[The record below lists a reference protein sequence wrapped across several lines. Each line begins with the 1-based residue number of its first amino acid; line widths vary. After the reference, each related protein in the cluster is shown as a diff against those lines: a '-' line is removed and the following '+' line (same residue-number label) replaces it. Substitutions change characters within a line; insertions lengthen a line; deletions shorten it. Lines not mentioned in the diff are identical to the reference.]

1 MFVPSL
7 CNLITISGGTGIL
20 CLLSFGVFQYLYHG
34 ITYMLRAPFFMRLRN
49 ISNITYSIDMKNRTK
64 EALCAIAANVPKQS
78 VSEIYAILSSVCDE
92 LELLLSRRYFL
103 YPDGVI
109 PASPIPLANIY
120 GVLLSNTYLYLL
132 LKNGVFHCFE
142 RTSGNHEVCFFDN
155 YREGFF
161 DYHLN

>member
-1 MFVPSL
+1 MFVPDL
-7 CNLITISGGTGIL
+7 CNFYYDKLGCGHTMSSRLGGIPVPISRDY
-20 CLLSFGVFQYLYHG
+20 VYVAY
-34 ITYMLRAPFFMRLRN
+34 PFFMRLRN
-49 ISNITYSIDMKNRTK
+49 ISNRTYSIDMKNRTK
-64 EALCAIAANVPKQS
+64 EALCSIAANVPKQS

-92 LELLLSRRYFL
+92 LDILLSRQYFL

-109 PASPIPLANIY
+109 PASPIPLVNIY
-120 GVLLSNTYLYLL
+120 GVLLSNSYLYLL

-142 RTSGNHEVCFFDN
+142 RATGNHEVCFFDN

>member
-7 CNLITISGGTGIL
+7 CNFYYNKLGYGHTMSSQLKGIPVPTRRDYVYVA
-20 CLLSFGVFQYLYHG
+20 C
-34 ITYMLRAPFFMRLRN
+34 PFFMRLRN